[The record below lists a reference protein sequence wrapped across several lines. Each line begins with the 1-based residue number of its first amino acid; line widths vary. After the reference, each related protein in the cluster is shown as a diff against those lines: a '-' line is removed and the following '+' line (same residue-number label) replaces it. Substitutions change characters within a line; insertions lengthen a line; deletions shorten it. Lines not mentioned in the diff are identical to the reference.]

1 MKLRSIAL
9 AGLLGAG
16 LIMTSGCG
24 TDDVEKFV
32 NNILN
37 TSYITIA
44 NAANTQDF
52 IVEGTVSSD
61 TTVNQDSTKFFGV
74 VDHNDY
80 TVSTQGSTVSD
91 TFHKDGGYLFGLCSN
106 GAQAVS
112 DSTDGHRINVVN
124 LDSTN
129 PIASQT
135 IEFGFDNGDANI
147 SATVSVGTCAKV
159 AVAAFDA
166 INTGAVEAVKINGE
180 LISMPTLDQDVE
192 DAIDALLGQAEFD
205 LVVFDAVNNIGTA
218 VPIVKPNL

>member
-9 AGLLGAG
+9 AGLLGTG

-24 TDDVEKFV
+24 SDDIEAAI
-32 NNILN
+32 NNLLN

-74 VDHNDY
+74 VDHDDY
-80 TVSTQGSTVSD
+80 TVSTQGGTVSD

-106 GAQAVS
+106 GAQSVS
-112 DSTDGHRINVVN
+112 DSSDGHRINVVN

-129 PIASQT
+129 AITTQT
-135 IEFGFDNGDANI
+135 IEFGFDNGDANV
-147 SATVSVGTCAKV
+147 SATVSVGTCNKV
-159 AVAAFDA
+159 AVAAFDS
-166 INTGAVEAVKINGE
+166 INTGAVDAVKINGK
-180 LISMPTLDQDVE
+180 LITMPTLDQDVE
-192 DAIDALLGQAEFD
+192 DAIDALLGKAEFD
-205 LVVFDAVNNIGTA
+205 LVVFDAANSIGTG
-218 VPIVKPNL
+218 VPIVKPNR